1 MVSSTRLALTFLWA
15 HHLFQVGKDVILYAI
30 LRSELPVARAK
41 IVSIDPNRIV
51 GGQPLGNEYCEVLVN
66 LVMKRDAMLPR
77 PYGEIQT
84 MTSADKMSIA
94 WPLNKVMART

>member
-1 MVSSTRLALTFLWA
+1 M
-15 HHLFQVGKDVILYAI
+15 
-30 LRSELPVARAK
+30 ARAK

-51 GGQPLGNEYCEVLVN
+51 GGQPLGKENEYCEVLVN

-84 MTSADKMSIA
+84 MTSADKVSIA
-94 WPLNKVMART
+94 RPLNKVMAKT